1 MKTETTLKLTLERAL
16 EAFKNGTKDQKQWL
30 IDMYGQEHFLT
41 DVKDRVIDYLSACKE
56 INIAPLSRN
65 HFNFLPEEDQERAWN
80 RHQLSIVTRALRGD
94 WKPNFKDGSYNYYNY
109 FYWNSS
115 ENGFSS
121 DSGVICYSYASVG
134 SDLMFPNEELA
145 DHARKI
151 CEKQYI
157 AYHF

>member
-1 MKTETTLKLTLERAL
+1 MKTETHLKLTLERAL

-30 IDMYGQEHFLT
+30 IDMYGKEHFLI
-41 DVKDRVIDYLSACKE
+41 DIKDRVIDYQSACVE
-56 INIAPLSRN
+56 LNISPLTRN

-80 RHQLSIVTRALRGD
+80 RHQLTIVTRALRGD

-121 DSGVICYSYASVG
+121 RVYSFYCSTFVG
-134 SDLMFPNEELA
+134 SDLMFPNKELA